1 MLNLEFPQNPD
12 NPDAGLL
19 LAQDVAT
26 RWNSTYLMLQR
37 ALLVKDALNMVLAKP
52 YWKQKYNIEVN
63 KKQWDLIEKVVL
75 VLKDFAEV
83 TDRLS
88 YSSACVSEVC
98 L

>member
-1 MLNLEFPQNPD
+1 
-12 NPDAGLL
+12 
-19 LAQDVAT
+19 
-26 RWNSTYLMLQR
+26 
-37 ALLVKDALNMVLAKP
+37 MVLAKP
-52 YWKQKYNIEVN
+52 YWKKKYAIEIN
-63 KKQWDLIEKVVL
+63 KKQWDVIKKVVL